1 MMYVCGKSDSFVVPE
16 KRSNKA
22 GRSAAEA
29 VEGRELAKGNSR
41 EHNASRTQGRQN
53 VFSGLGRIRQAAR
66 TDKKQRFTALLHHIA
81 NTERLRAAFLALRR
95 DAAAGIDGVTWRSY
109 QENLEANLADL
120 SGRLHR
126 GAYRAS
132 PVERR
137 HIEKESGGTRPIG
150 IPTLEDKIVQ
160 RATVEVLNAIYE
172 VDFLGFSYGFRPGR
186 NQHQAL
192 DAISVGLF
200 RKKVSWVLDAD
211 LRGFFDNLDRA
222 WLVKFLEHRI
232 GDRRVVRLIQKW
244 LNAGVLENGERIDS
258 ETGTVQGGSISPLL
272 ANIYLHYVFD
282 LWIDQWRRRHGSG
295 DIIVVRY
302 ADDFVV
308 GFQYR
313 EEAER
318 FLAELRE
325 RLARFRLE
333 LHSDKTR
340 LIEFGRYA
348 AESRR
353 RRGLGKPETFNFLGF
368 THMCSRTRKGC
379 FIVRRETMRKRRQAK
394 LKAVKTALRQ
404 RMHEAIPEQ
413 GKYLRAVVTGYINYF
428 GVPMNGP
435 AIRAFREA
443 VGRLWCRT
451 LRRRSQKH
459 RITWDRMTR
468 FIKKWIPPARVCH
481 PYPNQRFDV
490 RHPRQEPSAVAPL
503 AGICGGGRGKP

>member
-1 MMYVCGKSDSFVVPE
+1 MYVRGKSDSSVVPE
-16 KRSNKA
+16 KQPNKA

-29 VEGRELAKGNSR
+29 VEGRGLAKGNSH
-41 EHNASRTQGRQN
+41 EHNAVRTQSREAAS
-53 VFSGLGRIRQAAR
+53 SGLGRIRQSAR
-66 TDKKQRFTALLHHIA
+66 KDKEQKFTALLHHIA
-81 NTERLRAAFLALRR
+81 NVERLRAAFLALKR
-95 DAAAGIDGVTWRSY
+95 DAAAGIDGETWRSY
-109 QENLEANLADL
+109 QENLEDKLVDL

-137 HIEKESGGTRPIG
+137 HIKKEAGGTRPIG

-211 LRGFFDNLDRA
+211 LRGFFFDNLDRA
-222 WLVKFLEHRI
+222 CLVKFLEHRI
-232 GDRRVVRLIQKW
+232 GDRRVLRLIQKW

-282 LWIDQWRRRHGSG
+282 RWTHEWRKKHGHG

-308 GFQYR
+308 GFQYQD
-313 EEAER
+313 EAKR
-318 FLAELRE
+318 FLADLRE
-325 RLARFRLE
+325 RLDRYRLE

-348 AESRR
+348 AKNRE

-368 THMCSRTRKGC
+368 THMCSKTRKGS

-394 LKAVKTALRQ
+394 LKSVKTELRR
-404 RMHEAIPEQ
+404 RMHDAIPEQ
-413 GKYLRAVVTGYINYF
+413 GKYLRAVVAGYINYF
-428 GVPMNGP
+428 GVPMNGE
-435 AIRAFREA
+435 AIRGFRQA
-443 VGRLWCRT
+443 IGRIWCRT
-451 LRRRSQKH
+451 LRRRSHKH
-459 RITWDRMTR
+459 RMPWSRMTR
-468 FIKKWIPPARVCH
+468 YIERWLPPARICH

-490 RHPRQEPSAVAPL
+490 RHPRQEPSAVAPH
-503 AGICGGGRGKP
+503 AGICGGGRG

>member
-1 MMYVCGKSDSFVVPE
+1 MMHGSGKSDSSVVPE
-16 KRSNKA
+16 KQRNKA
-22 GRSAAEA
+22 ERSAAEA

-41 EHNASRTQGRQN
+41 EPTASRTQSRSSAS
-53 VFSGLGRIRQAAR
+53 SGLERIRRAAEK
-66 TDKKQRFTALLHHIA
+66 DKKQQFTALLHHIA
-81 NTERLRAAFLALRR
+81 SVDRLRSAYQSLRR
-95 DAAAGIDGVTWRSY
+95 DAAAGIDGVTWGSY
-109 QENLEANLADL
+109 QENLEVKLSDL
-120 SGRLHR
+120 SGRIHR

-172 VDFLGFSYGFRPGR
+172 GDFLGFSYGFRPGR

-192 DAISVGLF
+192 DALSVGLF

-222 WLVKFLEHRI
+222 WLVKFVEHRI

-272 ANIYLHYVFD
+272 ANIYLHYAFD
-282 LWIDQWRRRHGSG
+282 LWIHQWRQRHARGEV
-295 DIIVVRY
+295 IVVRY

-313 EEAER
+313 EEAEL
-318 FLAELRE
+318 FLTDLRE

-333 LHSDKTR
+333 LHPNKTR
-340 LIEFGRYA
+340 LIEFGRFA
-348 AESRR
+348 AEFRR

-368 THMCSRTRKGC
+368 THMCGKTRNGK
-379 FIVRRETMRKRRQAK
+379 FMVRREPMRKRRQAK
-394 LKAVKTALRQ
+394 LKAVSQELRH
-404 RMHEAIPEQ
+404 RLHESIPDQ
-413 GKYLRAVVTGYINYF
+413 GEYLRAVVNGYNAYF
-428 GVPMNGP
+428 GVPGNSQ
-435 AIRAFREA
+435 ALQAFRFA
-443 VGRLWCRT
+443 VGRIWCRT

-459 RITWDRMTR
+459 RMPWSRMKR
-468 FIKKWIPPARVCH
+468 YLARWLPPARICH
-481 PYPNQRFDV
+481 PYPDQRFDV
-490 RHPRQEPSAVAPL
+490 RTQ
-503 AGICGGGRGKP
+503 GKSPVR

>member
-1 MMYVCGKSDSFVVPE
+1 MMAGSGKSDSFVVPE
-16 KRSNKA
+16 KSPNKA
-22 GRSAAEA
+22 GRPAAEA
-29 VEGRELAKGNSR
+29 VEGRELAKGNTR
-41 EHNASRTQGRQN
+41 ESNTSRTQSRSD
-53 VFSGLGRIRQAAR
+53 VSSGLERIRQAAEK
-66 TDKKQRFTALLHHIA
+66 DKKQRFTALLHHIA
-81 NTERLRAAFLALRR
+81 SVDRLRVAYQSLKR
-95 DAAAGIDGVTWRSY
+95 DAAAGQDGVTWRSY
-109 QENLEANLADL
+109 HEKLEENLSDL
-120 SGRLHR
+120 SGRVHR

-137 HIEKESGGTRPIG
+137 YIEKESGGMRAIG

-172 VDFLGFSYGFRPGR
+172 ADFLGFSYGFRPGR
-186 NQHQAL
+186 SQHQAL
-192 DAISVGLF
+192 DALSVGLC

-222 WLVKFLEHRI
+222 WLVKFIEHRI

-272 ANIYLHYVFD
+272 ANVYLHYVFD
-282 LWIDQWRRRHGSG
+282 QWIHQWRQKQARGEV
-295 DIIVVRY
+295 IVVRY

-333 LHSDKTR
+333 LHPEKTR
-340 LIEFGRYA
+340 LIEFGRFA
-348 AESRR
+348 AETRR

-368 THMCSRTRKGC
+368 THMCGRTRNGK
-379 FIVRRETMRKRRQAK
+379 FVVRRETMRKRRQAK
-394 LKAVKTALRQ
+394 LKSVTLELR
-404 RMHEAIPEQ
+404 RRLHEAIPDQ
-413 GKYLRAVVTGYINYF
+413 GEYLCAVVSGYNAYF
-428 GVPMNGP
+428 GVPGNGQ
-435 AIRAFREA
+435 ALQAFRFA
-443 VGRLWCRT
+443 IGRIWCRT

-459 RITWDRMTR
+459 RMPWERMKRYLTR
-468 FIKKWIPPARVCH
+468 WLPPARICH
-481 PYPNQRFDV
+481 PYPDQRFDV
-490 RHPRQEPSAVAPL
+490 RT
-503 AGICGGGRGKP
+503 RGKSPVR